1 MSNIELLP
9 CPFCGHST
17 PEFER
22 LGTGKQSCIVACG
35 NCGCR
40 HESGDEWDDCGK
52 SWNTRA
58 IESQSAQ
65 IAALTAERDALRGL
79 ADSEGSRAVAYLRR
93 ARKAEVDAKRYRYL
107 RCVDSFAE
115 WNRLGHYAADAL
127 DATVDRALAAR
138 ASLNP
143 TTTRSEP

>member
-40 HESGDEWDDCGK
+40 HESGDEWDDCGR

-65 IAALTAERDALRGL
+65 IAALTAQRDALTNALL
-79 ADSEGSRAVAYLRR
+79 AFRSAGIDLGWGAHPKWFHLIQ
-93 ARKAEVDAKRYRYL
+93 
-107 RCVDSFAE
+107 RCDE
-115 WNRLGHYAADAL
+115 
-127 DATVDRALAAR
+127 ALAAR

-143 TTTRSEP
+143 TSAKETPT